1 MFAPFQPDHRI
12 RSVLAQFGF
21 DEGAAVTPLA
31 NLKREIQQYGKRR
44 CDKEASRDNLIYYL
58 GFAFEVNEVLD
69 LDSLALT
76 GLLSVTSAGFA
87 SIFEK
92 SDDVDRMG
100 DRLVDALRFVLSQP
114 SVLEWARAKGVWLQ
128 WKRLEVVYRKEVIDF
143 RNSDAFNR
151 PGWREKSITKAQ
163 HYMIGE
169 IGRILGVVKPTLV
182 TRGEAFAFIAYHG
195 GNPRFLVEPPA
206 PANFWEA

>member
-12 RSVLAQFGF
+12 RSVLAQFVLG
-21 DEGAAVTPLA
+21 EEAAVTPLA
-31 NLKREIQQYGKRR
+31 ELKREIHQYGKRR

-58 GFAFEVNEVLD
+58 GFAFEVNEALGV
-69 LDSLALT
+69 DSLALT
-76 GLLSVTSAGFA
+76 GLLSIPSEGFA
-87 SIFEK
+87 SIFENAN
-92 SDDVDRMG
+92 DLDEVG
-100 DRLVDALRFVLSQP
+100 DRLVDALRFALSQP
-114 SVLEWARAKGVWLQ
+114 AVLAWARAKGVWLQ

-143 RNSDAFNR
+143 RNSDAFHR

-169 IGRILGVVKPTLV
+169 IVRLLGVAKPTLA
-182 TRGEAFAFIAYHG
+182 TRGEAFDFIAHHG